1 MGIPFFIEG
10 FVLLTVPIEKFKD
23 RRTLIVLFCIVIL
36 GNIMI
41 LSIPSS
47 WRTFDTGGESM
58 IENIWIF
65 GAWNQYNRLDPDS
78 DYADSGTFQDLPNYS
93 VLIFI
98 NISTS
103 VLLLSGSVFFLGKN
117 RWRSNKLQ
125 RVAGI
130 IFSVAAIIGLTSVL
144 MFRSFYRLTYY
155 PDMDFYI
162 AYYVGLVYFPI
173 AIIGGLRSIFFP
185 SQLPKPVITPGP
197 EQEGILMDEEK
208 KDKKRRKLFKQID
221 YIEEVAKDDY

>member
-1 MGIPFFIEG
+1 M
-10 FVLLTVPIEKFKD
+10 TASTEKHRD
-23 RRTLIVLFCIVIL
+23 RWTLIILFCIVLL
-36 GNIMI
+36 GNAMI
-41 LSIPSS
+41 FGIPCS
-47 WRTFDTGGESM
+47 WRTFTAGTESM

-65 GAWNQYNRLDPDS
+65 GAWQQYNRLDPAS
-78 DYADSGTFQDLPNYS
+78 IYADGGTFRTLPNYS
-93 VLIFI
+93 IVIFI
-98 NISTS
+98 FIVISAVFLFCS
-103 VLLLSGSVFFLGKN
+103 AFFLGKN
-117 RWRSNKLQ
+117 KWRSNTLQ
-125 RVAGI
+125 RIAGMV
-130 IFSVAAIIGLTSVL
+130 FSISAIIGLASIL

-173 AIIGGLRSIFFP
+173 AFIGGLRSIFFP

>member
-1 MGIPFFIEG
+1 MT
-10 FVLLTVPIEKFKD
+10 LPIEKFKD
-23 RRTLIVLFCIVIL
+23 RRTLIVLFCIVVL

-47 WRTFDTGGESM
+47 WRNFDVGGESM

-65 GAWNQYNRLDPDS
+65 GAWNQYNRLDPES
-78 DYADSGTFQDLPNYS
+78 AYADSGIFRDLPNYS
-93 VLIFI
+93 VVIFI
-98 NISTS
+98 FIIISTVFLFCS
-103 VLLLSGSVFFLGKN
+103 AFFLGKN
-117 RWRSNKLQ
+117 RWRSNTLQ
-125 RVAGI
+125 RIAGI
-130 IFSVAAIIGLTSVL
+130 VFSAAAIIGLTSVL

-173 AIIGGLRSIFFP
+173 AFIGGLRSLFFP

-208 KDKKRRKLFKQID
+208 KDKKRRKFFKQID

>member
-1 MGIPFFIEG
+1 M
-10 FVLLTVPIEKFKD
+10 TVPIEKFKD

-41 LSIPSS
+41 LSIPCS
-47 WRTFDTGGESM
+47 WRNFDVGGESM

-78 DYADSGTFQDLPNYS
+78 ANADSGTFRDLPNYS
-93 VLIFI
+93 VVIFI
-98 NISTS
+98 FIIISTVFLFCS
-103 VLLLSGSVFFLGKN
+103 AFFLGKN
-117 RWRSNKLQ
+117 RWRNNTLQ
-125 RVAGI
+125 RIAGI
-130 IFSVAAIIGLTSVL
+130 IFSAAAIVGLASVL
-144 MFRSFYRLTYY
+144 MFRSFYRLTYF
-155 PDMDFYI
+155 PDMDFYL

-173 AIIGGLRSIFFP
+173 AFIGGLRSLFFP
-185 SQLPKPVITPGP
+185 SQLPQPVITPGP